1 LISKT
6 IIKFHILRF
15 LREYSKVGFYLGA
28 FVISFVLFAFS
39 HHYPEIESF
48 EKFVFKRTFL
58 FNTFIC
64 LVLSAGILGREI
76 SDGFMNV
83 LLSKPV
89 KKHTIY
95 FSKFTATLLFS
106 CTLLILFLICIGLMF
121 MFSPD
126 KNFPFM
132 PLITVFFFLLIDQI
146 SLIAMST
153 FISAWT
159 PREMNITIIVFI
171 LIALFFIPILLGPN
185 FSPMMKQIFNFVNP
199 IKSIISINNFFAAKM
214 NWLIFM
220 LSFIVYLV
228 TLSAAGMVIFNN
240 KEIRR

>member
-1 LISKT
+1 MLSKT

-28 FVISFVLFAFS
+28 FVISIVLFAFS
-39 HHYPEIESF
+39 HHNPEIESF

-89 KKHTIY
+89 KKYTIY

-106 CTLLILFLICIGLMF
+106 CTLLILFLFCIGLTY
-121 MFSPD
+121 MFSHD
-126 KNFPFM
+126 KNLPFM
-132 PLITVFFFLLIDQI
+132 PLITVFFFFLIDQI

-153 FISAWT
+153 FISVWA
-159 PREMNITIIVFI
+159 PRDMNITIIVFI
-171 LIALFFIPILLGPN
+171 LVALFFMPILLGPN
-185 FSPMMKQIFNFVNP
+185 LSTIMEQIFNFVNP

-214 NWLIFM
+214 NWLRFV
-220 LSFIVYLV
+220 LSFIIYLV
-228 TLSAAGMVIFNN
+228 ALSAAGLVIFSN